1 MNVSMNSGPIA
12 LSTDYDYDYGSEP
25 ASFGSA
31 PAPAP
36 ADQTSTTSFLV
47 RALLIVLLLA
57 LVGFNVFTYLD
68 DITEWF
74 GDTFGAP
81 FRVVAGWLG
90 YAAADT
96 VKTTVDVTAQGAK
109 SAVDIAAGAATS
121 GIDVLQ
127 QTIGSTG
134 STAHNNN
141 NLKTNN
147 NNNNNHKG
155 TGTNNN
161 NNNNNHKGTGTNN
174 NNNHKGTGTNNNNN
188 HNERPSSEA
197 ETESSSLETALS
209 HAKKKAPQP
218 DDATSRIQRTGK
230 SGYCYI
236 GEDRGFRSC
245 IKVGEQDTCMS
256 GDIFPTHAICINPR
270 LRQ

>member
-1 MNVSMNSGPIA
+1 
-12 LSTDYDYDYGSEP
+12 
-25 ASFGSA
+25 
-31 PAPAP
+31 
-36 ADQTSTTSFLV
+36 LV

-57 LVGFNVFTYLD
+57 LIGFNVFTYLD

-81 FRVVAGWLG
+81 FRAVARWLG

-96 VKTTVDVTAQGAK
+96 VKTTVDVTTEGAK

-127 QTIGSTG
+127 QTIGSKG
-134 STAHNNN
+134 ASADHANAHAD
-141 NLKTNN
+141 KR

-155 TGTNNN
+155 TGTR
-161 NNNNNHKGTGTNN
+161 TNDN
-174 NNNHKGTGTNNNNN
+174 
-188 HNERPSSEA
+188 NERPSSEV

>member
-1 MNVSMNSGPIA
+1 MNSGPIA

-81 FRVVAGWLG
+81 FRAVAGWLG

-127 QTIGSTG
+127 QTIGSTN
-134 STAHNNN
+134 AHANANAHADKRSNN
-141 NLKTNN
+141 NLKTNL
-147 NNNNNHKG
+147 K
-155 TGTNNN
+155 TNNN
-161 NNNNNHKGTGTNN
+161 
-174 NNNHKGTGTNNNNN
+174 
-188 HNERPSSEA
+188 NERPSSEA

>member
-1 MNVSMNSGPIA
+1 MNTGPIA
-12 LSTDYDYDYGSEP
+12 LSSDYDYDYGSGP

-31 PAPAP
+31 PAPA
-36 ADQTSTTSFLV
+36 DQTQTSTASFLV

-68 DITEWF
+68 DITAWF

-81 FRVVAGWLG
+81 FRAVARWLG

-141 NLKTNN
+141 NLKGSRTRTDNN
-147 NNNNNHKG
+147 N
-155 TGTNNN
+155 
-161 NNNNNHKGTGTNN
+161 
-174 NNNHKGTGTNNNNN
+174 
-188 HNERPSSEA
+188 NERPSETASLETASLETASLDTTSA
-197 ETESSSLETALS
+197 ETASASLETALS